1 MGGRSLE
8 AFQSKLLSNV
18 VLPGLGWLLLAGGCC
33 SEVVVNTD
41 LTVQELQMIGKI
53 LFDRLCHY

>member
-8 AFQSKLLSNV
+8 VFQSKLLLNV

-41 LTVQELQMIGKI
+41 LTVVAN
-53 LFDRLCHY
+53 DRKTTI